1 MKKQLAH
8 SLVYYTRTYMS
19 EKERIEMEGEIN
31 CSALSNAKKIN
42 ETLEHK
48 Q

>member
-8 SLVYYTRTYMS
+8 TSEHTRTYMS

-31 CSALSNAKKIN
+31 CAALSNAKKIN

-48 Q
+48 